1 VTVAALTAERLAAE
15 NERHR
20 GTPGIST
27 EGRALGFRPAFL
39 DRATRVV
46 YPSRYADGRHAPF
59 HVLDGLPAPLVVFRQ
74 RDGRVVGVKSSVI
87 SGFLRGGRF
96 YTRAQAACA
105 AAVVR

>member
-1 VTVAALTAERLAAE
+1 MAVAALTVERLTAE

-20 GTPGIST
+20 GTAGVST

-39 DRATRVV
+39 DRATRIV

-59 HVLDGLPAPLVVFRQ
+59 HVLDGLPRPLVVTRY

-105 AAVVR
+105 AAVAR